1 MLAIKKA
8 TLKNASLLSKL
19 SIAAFIPAH
28 GHSAPKEVVDA
39 YIAANFSEENFRKEL
54 SNPKFQYHILY
65 YKEKIAGFSKVIF
78 NQKNEHV
85 VDKNTTKMER
95 LYLLQE
101 FYNLGLGKELLNFN
115 STLAKEN
122 KQAGI
127 WLFVW
132 IENSKAITFYKK
144 MGFKEAG
151 IGNFVL
157 SPTKS
162 NPNYILYLKF

>member
-8 TLKNASLLSKL
+8 TLKNANLLSKL

-28 GHSAPKEVVDA
+28 GQAAPKEVVDA

-65 YKEKIAGFSKVIF
+65 YKEKMAGFSKVIF

-85 VDKNTTKMER
+85 VDKNATKMER
-95 LYLLQE
+95 LYLLKE

-115 STLAKEN
+115 STLAKKH

-132 IENSKAITFYKK
+132 IENLKAIAFYKK
-144 MGFKEAG
+144 MGFQKVGEHD
-151 IGNFVL
+151 FVL

-162 NPNYILYLKF
+162 NPNHILYLKF